1 MNNRIVVKTVE
12 KAKNFFLYFLPILST
27 CFVAQCFRDV
37 IVIIDMFKGEGINCV
52 RVRQRELKWRE
63 RDI

>member
-1 MNNRIVVKTVE
+1 
-12 KAKNFFLYFLPILST
+12 
-27 CFVAQCFRDV
+27 V

-63 RDI
+63 RYLIVLKLRKSGFI